1 MPTACPGRRSPA
13 KSHPP
18 VDARAGAHRVL
29 NHPVNVSTALK
40 TRLHPYR
47 GFTLVEILVVIT
59 IILVLAGVITP
70 VGKGMMA
77 RSRSINCSTNLR
89 QIGTATMMY
98 ASENNMTLPQTS
110 HERGGKSWTL
120 TLHAI
125 LQPYS
130 DEELTFKCTEDA
142 NRSRDRTYV
151 LNDFLT
157 KEPSGADH
165 LNFSIMARISRPEST
180 FMFAEA
186 AASQTGDHF
195 HFAPYYGGKIPPA
208 VFESQVATAAHGEK
222 ANYLFADGHVETLTR
237 KETQSRLAQGGSRF
251 VDPSG
256 GIP

>member
-1 MPTACPGRRSPA
+1 MKKR
-13 KSHPP
+13 
-18 VDARAGAHRVL
+18 
-29 NHPVNVSTALK
+29 
-40 TRLHPYR
+40 PYPSQ

-77 RSRSINCSTNLR
+77 RSRTINCSKNLR
-89 QIGTATMMY
+89 QIGTATMLY
-98 ASENNMTLPQTS
+98 AAENNMTLPQTS

-130 DEELTFKCTEDA
+130 DETLAFKCTEDEDR
-142 NRSRDRTYV
+142 NRDRTYV

-165 LNFSIMARISRPEST
+165 LNFSVLAKISRPEST

-186 AASQTGDHF
+186 AVSHTGDHF

-208 VFESQVATAAHGEK
+208 VFERQVATAAHGEK
-222 ANYLFADGHVETLTR
+222 ANYLFADGHVETLSR
-237 KETQSRLAQGGSRF
+237 KETQSRLAQGNSRF

>member
-1 MPTACPGRRSPA
+1 M
-13 KSHPP
+13 K
-18 VDARAGAHRVL
+18 
-29 NHPVNVSTALK
+29 K
-40 TRLHPYR
+40 RLYPSQ

-77 RSRSINCSTNLR
+77 RSRTINCSKNLR
-89 QIGTATMMY
+89 QIGTATMLY
-98 ASENNMTLPQTS
+98 ASENNMTLPGTS
-110 HERGGKSWTL
+110 HQRGGGSWTL
-120 TLHAI
+120 TLQAI

-130 DEELTFKCTEDA
+130 DETLTFKCTEDA
-142 NRSRDRTYV
+142 NRTRDRTYV

-165 LNFSIMARISRPEST
+165 LNYSILAKIQRPEST

-186 AASQTGDHF
+186 AASHTGDHF
-195 HFAPYYGGKIPPA
+195 HFAPYHGGKIPPA
-208 VFESQVATAAHGEK
+208 AFEKEVATTAHGEK
-222 ANYLFADGHVETLTR
+222 ANYLFTDGHVETLNR
-237 KETQSRLAQGGSRF
+237 KEIHSRLAQGNSRF